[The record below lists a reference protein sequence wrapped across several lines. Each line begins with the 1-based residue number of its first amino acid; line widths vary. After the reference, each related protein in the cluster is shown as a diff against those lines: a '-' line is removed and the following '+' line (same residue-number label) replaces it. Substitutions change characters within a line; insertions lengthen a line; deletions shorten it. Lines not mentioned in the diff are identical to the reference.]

1 MANNYIAKIRAE
13 LDSGSLQE
21 QINKIVKSSG
31 TIKIK
36 VEADGDI
43 SRFIKDI
50 SKKVESAGNVSI
62 KPKVDVSD
70 IDSSMGTLSK
80 TITRIVDESTQSIEN
95 IFKSVGDGFDRTIS
109 QVDGETK
116 RITQDYE
123 SYTKRAL
130 AEEQKMQE
138 ALASTLKKRREE
150 EEKIQRAQ
158 ASAINKSQEES
169 YRESLKIQ
177 EALVEMIEKRKKEEA
192 NLQREQNS
200 AINKSQE
207 EIYKKINL
215 ELEKASS
222 LMNKLNESTAERA
235 QLEERLKTLS
245 VSSINESTLEDSKK
259 LTSDIAERISFEK
272 QEREIAKS
280 ISSELEKSSSV
291 ISKMKEG
298 TEGRLLL
305 ERELSRISSS
315 DINEDTLRRAK
326 EFTKWTE
333 ERLAREK
340 EETST
345 SEKINKELDKSLSYI
360 VKMQEGT
367 EERLALEKKLYDISS
382 SSTSKESLS
391 AAERLTAEAKE
402 QLSAEKSRISIQERI
417 NGKLSEASSYISKMT
432 EGTQERLALEK
443 KLDEISSGGTTQENL
458 NKAKQLTMEAREQLS
473 VEKSIISVDQKINAE
488 LEKTSSY
495 ISKMKEGTSER
506 AALEKKLSDLSGAE
520 TDEKTLTRAKQLT
533 AEAKEK
539 LEIEKKELSVQEQID
554 NKIKEI
560 KTRMEAVKISS
571 SQRLE
576 IEKKI
581 EDAMAMENSK
591 DRLSALKNINT
602 EITAM
607 GKNAMGLGAMLQTA
621 YEKFANKL
629 RLCTEMCI
637 EKQCVY
643 AGKS

>member
-13 LDSGSLQE
+13 LDSASLQE
-21 QINKIVKSSG
+21 QIDKIVKKSG
-31 TIKIK
+31 TIKVK
-36 VEADGDI
+36 VETDGDL
-43 SRFIKDI
+43 SAFVKDV
-50 SKKVESAGNVSI
+50 SKKVEAAGNVTI
-62 KPKVDVSD
+62 KPKVDTAEL
-70 IDSSMGTLSK
+70 DSGMGTLSR
-80 TITRIVDESTQSIEN
+80 TITRIVNDSTQSVEN
-95 IFKSVGDGFDRTIS
+95 IFKSVGNGFDRTVS

-116 RITQDYE
+116 KITQDYE
-123 SYTKRAL
+123 SYVKRV
-130 AEEQKMQE
+130 
-138 ALASTLKKRREE
+138 S
-150 EEKIQRAQ
+150 
-158 ASAINKSQEES
+158 
-169 YRESLKIQ
+169 
-177 EALVEMIEKRKKEEA
+177 V
-192 NLQREQNS
+192 
-200 AINKSQE
+200 
-207 EIYKKINL
+207 
-215 ELEKASS
+215 LEK
-222 LMNKLNESTAERA
+222 
-235 QLEERLKTLS
+235 Q
-245 VSSINESTLEDSKK
+245 IND
-259 LTSDIAERISFEK
+259 
-272 QEREIAKS
+272 
-280 ISSELEKSSSV
+280 
-291 ISKMKEG
+291 
-298 TEGRLLL
+298 
-305 ERELSRISSS
+305 
-315 DINEDTLRRAK
+315 
-326 EFTKWTE
+326 
-333 ERLAREK
+333 
-340 EETST
+340 
-345 SEKINKELDKSLSYI
+345 ELDKSLSYI

-382 SSTSKESLS
+382 GSTSKESLS
-391 AAERLTAEAKE
+391 AAERLTEEAKE

-417 NGKLSEASSYISKMT
+417 NGKLNEASSYISKMT
-432 EGTQERLALEK
+432 EGTQERLVLEK
-443 KLDEISSGGTTQENL
+443 KLDEISSGGSTQENL

-506 AALEKKLSDLSGAE
+506 AELEKKLSDLSGAE

-539 LEIEKKELSVQEQID
+539 LDIEKKELSVQEQID

-560 KTRMEAVKISS
+560 KTRMEAVKMSS

-607 GKNAMGLGAMLQTA
+607 GKNAMSLGAMLQTA